1 MAVRGYVR
9 GCQCGA
15 NTERDQLNTSMRI
28 TEITANQPLTPDK
41 ARIDTLTKQKD
52 RASDALKAERDRQK
66 RAKAVTQMRDA
77 QRDMLLVGKI

>member
-1 MAVRGYVR
+1 
-9 GCQCGA
+9 
-15 NTERDQLNTSMRI
+15 MRI
-28 TEITANQPLTPDK
+28 TEITPTKPPSPEK
-41 ARIDTLTKQKD
+41 ARIDTLTKQKE